1 MRSLRPAL
9 LIAGVWKAF
18 VLAQEED
25 DETMPEGHGEEMEMG
40 DADEVPELGVE
51 PEWQALTAERFTAI
65 FKKIDLN
72 SDGKIPVDELHL
84 FSRGMNT
91 KRAEQAMEHILEDS
105 DTNKDGKVSLE
116 EIMADQGNLDD
127 DVHQDLQKLKFTAA
141 DKDKDG
147 FLDKREAALFMHPD
161 SDPEV
166 EAAMAQGELQRRDTN
181 KDGKLD
187 IKEFYTLE
195 VSSDLEE
202 GEKQEFAL
210 LDKNGDNF
218 LDAKEIQAFESGRHH
233 QERMLISFV
242 ETADANKDGFVTL
255 AEALEKR
262 EDMVEHDA
270 GFQFDDWAHMLEL

>member
-1 MRSLRPAL
+1 MPFLLPVL

-40 DADEVPELGVE
+40 EEDALPELGVE
-51 PEWQALTAERFTAI
+51 PEWQALTEERFTAI
-65 FKKIDLN
+65 FKKMDLN

-84 FSRGMNT
+84 FSRDMNT
-91 KRAEQAMEHILEDS
+91 KRAEQAMENIMEDS
-105 DTNKDGKVSLE
+105 DTNKDGRVSLE
-116 EIMADQGNLDD
+116 EMLADQGNPDD
-127 DVHQDLQKLKFTAA
+127 DVHQEQQKLKFTAA

-147 FLDKREAALFMHPD
+147 FLDKREAAMFMYPD

-166 EAAMAQGELQRRDTN
+166 EAAMAQGEIQRKDTN

-187 IKEFYTLE
+187 IKEFYDLE
-195 VSSDLEE
+195 VSSDLES
-202 GEKQEFAL
+202 GEKQEFAV
-210 LDKNGDNF
+210 LDKNEDNF

-233 QERMLISFV
+233 QERALVSFV
-242 ETADANKDGFVTL
+242 ETADADQDGFVTL

-262 EDMVEHDA
+262 EDMMEHDA
-270 GFQFDDWAHMLEL
+270 GFQLDDWAHLLEL